1 MKDIYATT
9 KKLVD
14 LLVTLECWAGIV
26 LFGLTGI
33 IMASQIFMRRILN
46 LPFIWAEDLTVFFF
60 VWMTFLGAAVLYHR
74 KTILSIDSLVIIFSQ
89 RVQRVLGI
97 VVDILLFI
105 SLFYIT
111 QLAYEF
117 FSLQKN
123 LGHKLGGAT
132 GIQSYM
138 MTLAVIIG
146 MATMFFSTG
155 VSLLNHCIRSKD

>member
-1 MKDIYATT
+1 MSSFNTSF

-14 LLVTLECWAGIV
+14 LVVTVECWTGIV
-26 LFGLTGI
+26 LFGLTGT
-33 IMASQIFMRRILN
+33 IMTLQIFMRRVLN
-46 LPFIWAEDLTVFFF
+46 LPFIWAEDLTVFLF

-74 KTILSIDSLVIIFSQ
+74 KAILSIDSLVIIFSQ

-111 QLAYEF
+111 KLAYDF

-155 VSLLNHCIRSKD
+155 VSLLNHCIRPKD